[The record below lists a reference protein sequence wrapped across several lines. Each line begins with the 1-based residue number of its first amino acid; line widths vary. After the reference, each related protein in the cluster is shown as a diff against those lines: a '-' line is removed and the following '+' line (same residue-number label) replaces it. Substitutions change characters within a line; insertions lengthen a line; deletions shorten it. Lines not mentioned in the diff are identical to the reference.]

1 MFTDTDSLL
10 YEIETNVYEDF
21 YMKKDMFDLSEY
33 PGNSRFY
40 DVKKKKKLIDKV
52 KGETKRVTIVE
63 FVWLKSKVY
72 SYIKTR

>member
-21 YMKKDMFDLSEY
+21 YMKKDMFDLSEH

-40 DVKKKKKLIDKV
+40 DVKKK
-52 KGETKRVTIVE
+52 RN
-63 FVWLKSKVY
+63 
-72 SYIKTR
+72 